1 MKAAIIGYGKMGR
14 EIERILIERG
24 HTVSLIIDE
33 ANAADLNA
41 KNLSGVD
48 VALEFTTPSTAY
60 NNIRQC
66 IECGTPVV
74 SGTTGWTERLEEL
87 KALCE
92 QKGSAIFYASNY
104 SLGVNMMFRIN
115 RRLAALMNHH
125 PQYDVNIEEVHHIHK
140 KDSPSGTAITL
151 AEGILAEIDRKSGWE
166 NPTIV
171 EFDADGNPIIHAM
184 GEAAA
189 ENIAISSLREGET
202 PGIHTVT
209 YDSEDDLLQS
219 VHIIKNRR
227 TLAMGAVIAAEFLC
241 GKKGCYSMDDLLQ

>member
-1 MKAAIIGYGKMGR
+1 MKAAIIGYGKMGH

-33 ANAADLNA
+33 ANAADLNEQ
-41 KNLSGVD
+41 NLKDID
-48 VALEFTTPSTAY
+48 VAVEFTTPSTAY

-92 QKGSAIFYASNY
+92 QKRSAIFYASNY
-104 SLGVNMMFRIN
+104 SLGVNMMFRLN
-115 RRLAALMNHH
+115 RRLAELMNYH
-125 PQYDVNIEEVHHIHK
+125 PQYEVAIEEVHHIHK
-140 KDSPSGTAITL
+140 KDAPSGTAITL
-151 AEGILAEIDRKSGWE
+151 AEGILENIDRKVSWE
-166 NPTIV
+166 NPTVV
-171 EFDADGNPIIHAM
+171 EFDDEGEPIVHSM
-184 GEAAA
+184 GEAAP
-189 ENIAISSLREGET
+189 ENIAITSLREGET

-209 YDSEDDLLQS
+209 YDSEDDMLQIM
-219 VHIIKNRR
+219 HIIKNRR

-241 GKKGCYSMDDLLQ
+241 GKKGCFSMDDLLQ